1 MTAHFRPICWPFG
14 DWESLFARLWSGRA
28 QFDGISGDFVLHSP
42 LFCGRE
48 PFPAVPC
55 QYFSGRGF
63 FVHKFL
69 CAGAGETSPLGF
81 SARFGLN
88 RRQRRRSERRKARAR
103 LHARTL
109 EDETSLTTAP
119 GQPDDGG
126 DARRRARKEH
136 TARQAER
143 ARQRREDD
151 RPRTAA
157 ANAAKARATPATK
170 PTGQRSDG
178 GTAVFRPP
186 N

>member
-1 MTAHFRPICWPFG
+1 MGG
-14 DWESLFARLWSGRA
+14 DLSAGR
-28 QFDGISGDFVLHSP
+28 
-42 LFCGRE
+42 R
-48 PFPAVPC
+48 VP
-55 QYFSGRGF
+55 
-63 FVHKFL
+63 V
-69 CAGAGETSPLGF
+69 P
-81 SARFGLN
+81 
-88 RRQRRRSERRKARAR
+88 
-103 LHARTL
+103 HARTL
-109 EDETSLTTAP
+109 EDGTSFTAEP

>member
-1 MTAHFRPICWPFG
+1 MGG
-14 DWESLFARLWSGRA
+14 DLSAGR
-28 QFDGISGDFVLHSP
+28 
-42 LFCGRE
+42 R
-48 PFPAVPC
+48 VP
-55 QYFSGRGF
+55 
-63 FVHKFL
+63 VPH
-69 CAGAGETSPLGF
+69 
-81 SARFGLN
+81 
-88 RRQRRRSERRKARAR
+88 ARA
-103 LHARTL
+103 L
-109 EDETSLTTAP
+109 EDAASLTTAP